1 MKWYKILY
9 QFWSSNLER
18 NAKRISIG
26 FGSFLIV
33 VITTCSLP
41 THIFLASLYG
51 AGISFGS
58 MVIMSI
64 FGKNG
69 NGVPIVE
76 KEPENE
82 LPIESIKEAMKKVP
96 NPYVDTPIIERAKK
110 SITLP

>member
-9 QFWSSNLER
+9 QFWMTNLER
-18 NAKRISIG
+18 NAKRISVG

-33 VITTCSLP
+33 IITTCSLP

-51 AGISFGS
+51 AGIAFGS

-69 NGVPIVE
+69 NGNGYPTRIYIESERTEPTELIGKSNDSVKKP
-76 KEPENE
+76 EPE
-82 LPIESIKEAMKKVP
+82 PIKEK
-96 NPYVDTPIIERAKK
+96 
-110 SITLP
+110 ITLP

>member
-33 VITTCSLP
+33 IITTCSLP
-41 THIFLASLYG
+41 TPIFLASMYG

-69 NGVPIVE
+69 NGVAIVDN
-76 KEPENE
+76 EPENE
-82 LPIESIKEAMKKVP
+82 PTISKEPKKPITIP
-96 NPYVDTPIIERAKK
+96 
-110 SITLP
+110 